1 MKQLFKKSSQ
11 KAGQPPG
18 TLTWVGD
25 KRRETVAMTAIDYNE
40 TEFSER
46 DISGNLEKGFE
57 KKYADNVKWINI
69 NGIHDVAIIE
79 AVGNHFGIHPLVL
92 EDILN
97 TEQAPKIEHL
107 DDYLFITLKMIYY
120 AEPSAD
126 VNFEHI
132 SFILGDGYVISFQ
145 EQKGDVFDA
154 IRDRLRMAK
163 GRIRK
168 NGADYL
174 LYALIDSIVDNYFV
188 VLDRFGV
195 SIEDIEIEVLEEP
208 TQSTA
213 QNIHTMKREII
224 SLRRSI
230 WPIREIIKQLGM
242 DDSGLIQDKTIPYL
256 RDIYDHTIQIVD
268 TIEALRDLV
277 SGLLD
282 IYLSSMSNKMNEI
295 MKILTIISTTFI
307 PLTFIAGVYGM
318 NFQHMPELGWKW
330 SYPIVWLVMIF
341 VAILML
347 RFFRK
352 KEWL

>member
-1 MKQLFKKSSQ
+1 MKRLFKKASQ

-25 KRRETVAMTAIDYNE
+25 KRQETVEISVIDYNE
-40 TEFSER
+40 SAFSER
-46 DISGNLEKGFE
+46 DISGDLETGFE

-69 NGIHDVAIIE
+69 NGIHDIDIIE
-79 AVGNHFGIHPLVL
+79 AVGNYYGIHPLVL

-97 TEQAPKIEHL
+97 TEQAPKIERF
-107 DDYLFITLKMIYY
+107 DDYLFVTLKMMYY
-120 AEPSAD
+120 TEPSEF

-132 SFILGDGYVISFQ
+132 SFIFGDGYVISFQ

-154 IRDRLRMAK
+154 VRDRLRTAK

-168 NGADYL
+168 SRADYL

-195 SIEDIEIEVLEEP
+195 SIEDMEIEVLDEP
-208 TQSTA
+208 TESTA
-213 QNIHTMKREII
+213 QNIHTLKREII

-230 WPIREIIKQLGM
+230 WPIREIIKQLEK
-242 DDSGLIQDKTIPYL
+242 DDSGLIQNKTIPYL
-256 RDIYDHTIQIVD
+256 RDVYDHTIQIVD

-330 SYPIVWLVMIF
+330 SYPLVWLVMIV